1 MIGKKG
7 LSQVIGTV
15 LMVLITLALI
25 AGLWGPI
32 QSFMTKNI
40 DKAEAC
46 TGNFEKI
53 VLNNEY
59 TCYNSTSNETYV
71 SIGMKDIDIDSLLIA
86 VNYKDDSKLF
96 RVENGSNTIDGV
108 SNYFDRSATIQLP
121 KKNSGKTYVVKGPG
135 RPVIIN
141 IAPKIMDEQCDVIDK
156 MEPVGIC

>member
-71 SIGMKDIDIDSLLIA
+71 SIGRKDIELDSLLVSII
-86 VNYKDDSKLF
+86 YKDDSKLF
-96 RVENGSNTIDGV
+96 RIENGSNTIDNV
-108 SNYFDRSATIQLP
+108 SNYFDKNSVIQLP
-121 KKNSGKTYVVKGPG
+121 KKNSGKTYAVKGPG
-135 RPVIIN
+135 RPTAIK
-141 IAPKIMDEQCDVIDK
+141 IAPKIMEEQCDVIDK